1 MMMRRLTAQLPIWA
15 RPEHPVLR
23 YEIGKGVRPR
33 ALSRYLR
40 ALGSVLL
47 GGLLLLVGYL
57 VATNLLR
64 QPPGQTPTD
73 ALNGV
78 LYFPTLALQV
88 ILSISAVTM
97 TSGVVG
103 DEQRRQNWDNLR
115 ATPAG
120 AELAMRARWVSVFWR
135 MRGLLILVVVLR
147 VVLIGGILWD
157 LTGFQGRYLDLL
169 INGIVPELSLVVAV
183 LLLAFLMTAA
193 LLLPITG
200 VGFDGSAGL
209 LIAALFPGRAAG
221 ALAQILYI
229 LLRVGL
235 TFGLSLLAVRV
246 LEGALVLGDAGAWA
260 SVFANGALGDWG
272 LSFLYL
278 GRYGEIW
285 TIVPFGVL
293 MGLALLVFALA
304 QAALADAVLGLA
316 VRRAQRKG

>member
-23 YEIGKGVRPR
+23 YEIGKGARPR
-33 ALSRYLR
+33 TASRYLR
-40 ALGSVLL
+40 ALGGVLL
-47 GGLLLLVGYL
+47 VGGLLLMGYL
-57 VATNLLR
+57 IATGLLR
-64 QPPGQTPTD
+64 TPPGQTPTD

-78 LYFPTLALQV
+78 LYFPVLALQL
-88 ILSISAVTM
+88 ILSISAVTT
-97 TSGVVG
+97 TSGIVG

-135 MRGLLILVVVLR
+135 MRGLLILVIVLR
-147 VVLIGGILWD
+147 IVLIVGILWD

-183 LLLAFLMTAA
+183 LLLSFLMTAA

-200 VGFDGSAGL
+200 VGFDGAAGL
-209 LIAALFPGRAAG
+209 LIAALFPGRASG
-221 ALAQILYI
+221 VLAQILYI
-229 LLRVGL
+229 LARVGL
-235 TFGLSLLAVRV
+235 TLGLSLLAVRV
-246 LEGALVLGDAGAWA
+246 LEGALLIGDVGAWA

-285 TIVPFGVL
+285 AIIPFGVL
-293 MGLALLVFALA
+293 MGLALLVFALV

>member
-1 MMMRRLTAQLPIWA
+1 MMMRRLTAQLPVWA

-23 YEIGKGVRPR
+23 YEIGKGARQR
-33 ALSRYLR
+33 AASRYLR
-40 ALGSVLL
+40 AFGGVMLV
-47 GGLLLLVGYL
+47 GLLLLVGYL

-64 QPPGQTPTD
+64 QPAGQTPTD
-73 ALNGV
+73 ALNAV
-78 LYFPTLALQV
+78 LYFPGLALQL
-88 ILSISAVTM
+88 ILSMSAVTI
-97 TSGVVG
+97 TSSVVG

-120 AELAMRARWVSVFWR
+120 AELALRARWVSVFWR
-135 MRGLLILVVVLR
+135 MRGLLVLVTLLR
-147 VVLIGGILWD
+147 IVLIVGILWD

-183 LLLAFLMTAA
+183 LLLSFLMTAA

-200 VGFDGSAGL
+200 VGFDSAVGVL
-209 LIAALFPGRAAG
+209 LAALFPGRASG

-235 TFGLSLLAVRV
+235 TFGLSVLAVRV
-246 LEGALVLGDAGAWA
+246 LEGALMLGDAGAWA
-260 SVFANGALGDWG
+260 AVFANGAVGDWG

-285 TIVPFGVL
+285 AIIPFGVL
-293 MGLALLVFALA
+293 MGLALLVFALV